1 VAGAEAR
8 PTIEIQVRLRS
19 FSGSGLRKSQC
30 CRILLRGQETQ
41 AQAGKPVPPVLKII
55 INDLTKC
62 CFFPNFFKM
71 DLKQKTENR
80 KQKTGN

>member
-1 VAGAEAR
+1 LVRNAHHTKAG
-8 PTIEIQVRLRS
+8 
-19 FSGSGLRKSQC
+19 KD
-30 CRILLRGQETQ
+30 

-55 INDLTKC
+55 INDLTKR

-80 KQKTGN
+80 KPKTGF